1 MPVDNIDIA
10 KEDAKKADDKKADRN
25 RELAKQKPDAAF
37 QAQFANK
44 IKQKELS
51 QIDSKNRKDKEGDQ
65 RGKAEVKDQPGLMSK
80 IIETFRNKESTKDR
94 EQQEANKKD
103 EDKKDSVK
111 EQTHARGATAT
122 AEDGHARIDATK
134 SSHHGGGEGGSGGQG
149 GGQDGGSEGGSAGGG
164 GSQNSGGDRNKDQG
178 FGGGN
183 QSFSGSFG
191 EKKEGEKTISKTAL
205 HFNQK
210 VAPMAVAGVSS
221 AESSQ
226 SQASSQKLP
235 DRVLDEI
242 VESVRLF
249 TKDGLTEM
257 EITLTD
263 ETFSGMKI
271 LASQTSE
278 GIVIKFVCPARDVKN
293 LFLFNR
299 PKIYLRLKEK
309 NIPIYKVEIV

>member
-149 GGQDGGSEGGSAGGG
+149 GGQDGGSEGGSV
-164 GSQNSGGDRNKDQG
+164 
-178 FGGGN
+178 GGGN

-226 SQASSQKLP
+226 SQASNQKLP

>member
-1 MPVDNIDIA
+1 MPIDNIDIA
-10 KEDAKKADDKKADRN
+10 KEDAKKADEKKADRN

-37 QAQFANK
+37 AAQFANK
-44 IKQKELS
+44 IKQKEIT
-51 QIDSKNRKDKEGDQ
+51 QMDGKNKKDKEGDQ
-65 RGKAEVKDQPGLMSK
+65 KGKAEAKEQPGLMSK
-80 IIETFRNKESTKDR
+80 IIETFRSKESTKDR

-111 EQTHARGATAT
+111 EQTRGRGAEAT
-122 AEDGHARIDATK
+122 AEDGHARIDSTK
-134 SSHHGGGEGGSGGQG
+134 SSHHGGSDGESKQGSGGHEGGSGG
-149 GGQDGGSEGGSAGGG
+149 GSGG
-164 GSQNSGGDRNKDQG
+164 GSQSSGGDRNKDQG
-178 FGGGN
+178 FSGGH
-183 QSFSGSFG
+183 QSFSRSFG
-191 EKKEGEKTISKTAL
+191 ERKEGEKTTNKHAP
-205 HFNQK
+205 HFSQK
-210 VAPMAVAGVSS
+210 VAPMAMVGVSS
-221 AESSQ
+221 SESSH
-226 SQASSQKLP
+226 SQASNQKLP

-257 EITLTD
+257 EITLND
-263 ETFSGMKI
+263 ATFSGMKI